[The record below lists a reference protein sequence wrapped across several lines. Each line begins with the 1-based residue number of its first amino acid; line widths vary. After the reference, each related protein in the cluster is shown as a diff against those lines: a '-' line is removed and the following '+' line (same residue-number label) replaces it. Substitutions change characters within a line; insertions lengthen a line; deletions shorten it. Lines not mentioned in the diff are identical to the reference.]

1 MSDQNIYEDRI
12 KLFKDTIELKKTE
25 RVPNLSNFF
34 TWKILDSPYKLSE
47 AMNDYNKME
56 KVVCDFHERYQ
67 FDAYMDLGT
76 RNPIR
81 VTDALGGGD
90 HEVNDK
96 TESINYYDH
105 VLMKSDEYQELLDN
119 EVKFLWTK
127 VFARKFPDTTPEKL
141 IDAVQELIVYG
152 QFNDKMTDKFVQ
164 EYHCPSVFNMNA
176 VLMHPFEYLHNNY
189 RGIKEVSIDLR
200 KRRAELKDVIDKKF
214 ETQMLP
220 ALDAALDLDTSAYV
234 CDTYFPM
241 LAHAILSPKQFEDI
255 YWPQLKR
262 IIDRVVE
269 KNKTIY
275 IFCEST
281 MLRFKDY
288 FQDIPKG
295 HVILHLEQ
303 DDIFEIH
310 KELPN
315 ICLAGGMT
323 TDLLGNGTPRQC
335 IDYSKKL
342 IDELGNGF
350 IFSQNKMVSFRNDCT
365 RENLLAVNEFIRNY

>member
-47 AMNDYNKME
+47 AMNDYDKME
-56 KVVCDFHERYQ
+56 RVVCDFHERYH

-141 IDAVQELIVYG
+141 INAVQELMAYG
-152 QFNDKMTDKFVQ
+152 QFNDKMTNKFVQ

-200 KRRAELKDVIDKKF
+200 KRRTELKDVI
-214 ETQMLP
+214 
-220 ALDAALDLDTSAYV
+220 
-234 CDTYFPM
+234 
-241 LAHAILSPKQFEDI
+241 
-255 YWPQLKR
+255 
-262 IIDRVVE
+262 E
-269 KNKTIY
+269 KNSK
-275 IFCEST
+275 
-281 MLRFKDY
+281 
-288 FQDIPKG
+288 PKCCR
-295 HVILHLEQ
+295 LWMQL
-303 DDIFEIH
+303 
-310 KELPN
+310 
-315 ICLAGGMT
+315 
-323 TDLLGNGTPRQC
+323 
-335 IDYSKKL
+335 
-342 IDELGNGF
+342 
-350 IFSQNKMVSFRNDCT
+350 
-365 RENLLAVNEFIRNY
+365 